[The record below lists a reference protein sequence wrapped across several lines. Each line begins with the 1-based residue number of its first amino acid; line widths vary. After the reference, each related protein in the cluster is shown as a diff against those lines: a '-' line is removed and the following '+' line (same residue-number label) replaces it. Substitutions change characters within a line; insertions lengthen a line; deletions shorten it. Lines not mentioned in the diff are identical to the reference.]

1 MLQSRRIYIV
11 NPKICPIEHRLD
23 RFQGGRRVHLMHL
36 RHIEQGLRAV
46 DLLEV
51 SNDF

>member
-11 NPKICPIEHRLD
+11 NPKVCPIEYRLD
-23 RFQGGRRVHLMHL
+23 RFEGGRLVHLMHL
-36 RHIEQGLRAV
+36 RYIEHRLRTV